1 MPIGTEALKALV
13 EDELARVANTRVK
26 THIRSLLIEPTP
38 MLRDWNYGV
47 EGQQY
52 VCWNV
57 LEHHPSNTGIAYCE
71 SGFGPGAPWGLVGL
85 RGSNMSIGMDSNWYA
100 NFLQAY
106 FESFA
111 AAELPIWRVFK
122 TDPSGSRLPIT
133 PEGGWEDTWKQVML
147 LREQDAAS
155 RYDCDT
161 SVVYERRMTESGFW
175 RALEMRI
182 CRELRGMTDNALWH
196 MWCDGVRGD
205 IMRPEAGPTHMHG
218 TIWIGKDGQT
228 AMQFTMALPDNIT
241 SKDRIVWS
249 TLMPPEDM
257 TAWLSVDLKRKLVTM
272 DLSKA
277 EPVAD

>member
-1 MPIGTEALKALV
+1 MAIGLETLKALV
-13 EDELARVANTRVK
+13 EDELARVADARVA
-26 THIRSLLIEPTP
+26 THIRSLLIEPTH
-38 MLRDWNYGV
+38 MLRDWDYGV

-85 RGSNMSIGMDSNWYA
+85 GNMSIGMDSNWYTT
-100 NFLQAY
+100 LLEAY

-122 TDPSGSRLPIT
+122 TDPSGVRVPVT
-133 PEGGWEDTWKQVML
+133 PESGWDDTWKQVIVH
-147 LREQDAAS
+147 REQDAAS

-161 SVVYERRMTESGFW
+161 SIVFERRMTESAFW
-175 RALEMRI
+175 SALEWRI
-182 CRELRGMTDNALWH
+182 CRELEGMTDDALRH

-205 IMRPEAGPTHMHG
+205 IVRREAGRACLCG
-218 TIWIGKDGQT
+218 SIWIGKDGQT
-228 AMQFTMALPDNIT
+228 AMQFTMVLPGDIP
-241 SKDRIVWS
+241 SKTDIVWS
-249 TLMPPEDM
+249 KLMPPEDT
-257 TAWLSVDLKRKLVTM
+257 TAWLSVDVGRKQVTI

-277 EPVAD
+277 ESVTI